1 MKRLVPLSLLL
12 SLLVSCGQSREGGPS
27 ETLDSYVA
35 AVRNRDGDRAYALL
49 DDETRAA
56 LPRSRF
62 DELMEQNRAELIEQ
76 ADRIREAGADGVVA
90 TARLPLRNG
99 QSVELVLEEGQWSIE
114 GTFLGAP
121 VLRTPRDAVL
131 ALRAALSRRSLRGL
145 ERVLARQPRAE
156 IEADIEALLEDTAD
170 QLDLSIEIRGDRAR
184 VRTTSGRELVLV
196 REAGEWRV
204 LELR

>member
-1 MKRLVPLSLLL
+1 VTRWVLSSLLL
-12 SLLVSCGQSREGGPS
+12 SPVIACGHSREDGPAD
-27 ETLDSYVA
+27 TLEAYVE
-35 AVRNRDGDRAYALL
+35 AVRNRDGDRAYGLL
-49 DDETRAA
+49 DEETRAE
-56 LPRSRF
+56 LPRERF

-76 ADRIREAGADGVVA
+76 ADRIREAGAEGVVA
-90 TARLPLRNG
+90 TARVPLENG
-99 QSVELVLEEGQWSIE
+99 QSVDLVLEDGGWSIE
-114 GTFLGAP
+114 GSYLGAP

-131 ALRAALSRRSLRGL
+131 ALRSALSRRSLRGL

-156 IEADIEALLEDTAD
+156 LEADIEALLEDTAD
-170 QLDLSIEIRGDRAR
+170 ELDLAIEIRGDRAR